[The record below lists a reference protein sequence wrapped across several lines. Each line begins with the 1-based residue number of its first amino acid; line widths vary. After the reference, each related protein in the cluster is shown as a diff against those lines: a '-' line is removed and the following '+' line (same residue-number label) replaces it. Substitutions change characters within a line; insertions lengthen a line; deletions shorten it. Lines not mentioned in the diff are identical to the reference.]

1 MSTEADPAPTGAAY
15 DLANA
20 GYVPMPDPHEK
31 DERESIGGDSASLR
45 EAAAQRGQIND
56 DVVVRAY
63 TGPSGEPIVQNEA
76 VTLSR
81 ASRDYAN
88 ATAMER
94 LVAEA
99 ETSEALAEQVD
110 ALRREALAGNPDAA
124 EYYGFELSQAEVS
137 GDGSTET
144 EKPKKEP
151 LGNDADP
158 ASSTL
163 DPELEN
169 ALQHPQ
175 VRRAIEE
182 QIGEV
187 EKVRQT
193 YLDGLA
199 AAMQMAQ
206 ASFLNQFPEL
216 ASIAPEALPGVL
228 EQLSRDTPEKFE
240 RVKATVAAT
249 EQLFAQQRA
258 ENVRQAE
265 VRRQNFEGFARAE
278 DARFETLMKGE
289 SRATQAAV
297 MAEIMAS
304 ARESGIEPAE
314 LNRLFNSEPLM
325 RNAIFQHM
333 MYDAG
338 KYRLMMKAKDAAA
351 ARPLPPVLRPGTARS
366 PAERQQAD
374 LRTLSARLSSSGD
387 IKDAVALYHARKSGK
402 R

>member
-1 MSTEADPAPTGAAY
+1 MTAESDLAVTDAAY
-15 DLANA
+15 ELANA
-20 GYVPMPDPHEK
+20 GYVPMPDPQEK
-31 DERESIGGDSASLR
+31 DEREAIGGDSVSLR
-45 EAAAQRGQIND
+45 EAAAQREQIQD
-56 DVVVRAY
+56 DLVVRAY

-94 LVAEA
+94 FIAEA

-124 EYYGFELSQAEVS
+124 ELYGFELPQAKVA
-137 GDGSTET
+137 GDGSIEA
-144 EKPKKEP
+144 EKSGKEP
-151 LGNDADP
+151 LGTDADP

-182 QIGEV
+182 QLGEA

-206 ASFLNQFPEL
+206 MSFLNQFPEL
-216 ASIAPEALPGVL
+216 AGMVPEALPGAL
-228 EQLSRDTPEKFE
+228 ERLSRDDPEKFE
-240 RVKATVAAT
+240 RVKATVAAN

-258 ENVRQAE
+258 EYVRQAE
-265 VRRQNFEGFARAE
+265 VRRQNFEGYARAE

-297 MAEIMAS
+297 SAEIMAS

-325 RNAIFQHM
+325 RNAIFQRT

-338 KYRLMMKAKDAAA
+338 KYRLMIKAKDAAA

-366 PAERQQAD
+366 PAERQHAD
-374 LRTLSARLSSSGD
+374 LRTLSAKLSSSGD

>member
-1 MSTEADPAPTGAAY
+1 MTGESDAAVTGAAY
-15 DLANA
+15 ELANA
-20 GYVPMPDPHEK
+20 GYVPMPDPQEK
-31 DERESIGGDSASLR
+31 DEREAIGCDSASLR
-45 EAAAQRGQIND
+45 EAAAQRGQIQD
-56 DVVVRAY
+56 DLVVRTY
-63 TGPSGEPIVQNEA
+63 TGPRGEPIVRNEA

-94 LVAEA
+94 LIAEA
-99 ETSEALAEQVD
+99 ETSEGLAEQVD
-110 ALRREALAGNPDAA
+110 ELRREALAGNPNAA
-124 EYYGFELSQAEVS
+124 EFYGFELPQVKVDEAVN
-137 GDGSTET
+137 TEAG
-144 EKPKKEP
+144 KLDKEP
-151 LGNDADP
+151 LDTDANP

-175 VRRAIEE
+175 VRSAIEE
-182 QIGEV
+182 QLGEV

-193 YLDGLA
+193 YVDGLA
-199 AAMQMAQ
+199 AAIQMAQ
-206 ASFLNQFPEL
+206 VSFLGQFPEL
-216 ASIAPEALPGVL
+216 AGIVPGALPGAL
-228 EQLSRDTPEKFE
+228 ERLSRDDPEKFE

-258 ENVRQAE
+258 ESVRQEE
-265 VRRQNFEGFARAE
+265 VRRRNFEGYARAE

-289 SRATQAAV
+289 PRATQAAV
-297 MAEIMAS
+297 SAEIMAS
-304 ARESGIEPAE
+304 ARESGIKPAE

-325 RNAIFQHM
+325 RNAIFQRM
-333 MYDAG
+333 MYDAA

-351 ARPLPPVLRPGTARS
+351 SRPLPPVLRPGTARS
-366 PAERQQAD
+366 PGERQQAD

>member
-1 MSTEADPAPTGAAY
+1 MTAESDLAVTGAAY
-15 DLANA
+15 ELANA
-20 GYVPMPDPHEK
+20 GYVPMPDPQEK
-31 DERESIGGDSASLR
+31 DEREAIGGDSVSLR
-45 EAAAQRGQIND
+45 EAAAQRGQIQD
-56 DVVVRAY
+56 DLVVRTY

-94 LVAEA
+94 LIAEA

-124 EYYGFELSQAEVS
+124 ELHGFELPQIKVD
-137 GDGSTET
+137 GDGSADA
-144 EKPKKEP
+144 EKPDKEP

-163 DPELEN
+163 EPELEN

-182 QIGEV
+182 QLGEV
-187 EKVRQT
+187 EKARQT

-206 ASFLNQFPEL
+206 VSFLGQFPEL
-216 ASIAPEALPGVL
+216 AGMAPEALPGAL
-228 EQLSRDTPEKFE
+228 QRLSRDDPEKFE

-265 VRRQNFEGFARAE
+265 VRRQNFEGYARAE

-297 MAEIMAS
+297 SGEIMAS

-366 PAERQQAD
+366 PTERQHVD
-374 LRTLSARLSSSGD
+374 MRTLSAKLSSSGD
-387 IKDAVALYHARKSGK
+387 IKDAVALYHARKSG
-402 R
+402 RR